1 MHPKAETGISGY
13 ISSTNDTASGPST
26 PSPYPLFICN
36 LGPIIRFTPNAVS
49 INTAA
54 ALQDIY
60 GSRKANVVKSDWYR
74 TIQYAEKGTASTF
87 TAINPKQHAQKR
99 RLLSHAFSE
108 SALRDMEPR
117 VVDHVQKWCNHLGER
132 PRKGDWSGG
141 RNMSTWADYLT
152 FDVLS
157 DLSFGKSLEITEKE
171 DNRFVMDL
179 LLNSTHAAYDVCKDS
194 AGLYNSSLTSFWTAW
209 LPPLRFIP
217 PQATIPD
224 PLWGPSRRPAGS

>member
-1 MHPKAETGISGY
+1 MRRQASLVISAAPA
-13 ISSTNDTASGPST
+13 IRQVARPRPPST
-26 PSPYPLFICN
+26 VIYLH
-36 LGPIIRFTPNAVS
+36 LGPVVRFTPNAVS

-60 GSRKANVVKSDWYR
+60 GSRKANIVKSDWYR

-108 SALRDMEPR
+108 SALRDMEPQ
-117 VVDHVQKWCNHLGER
+117 VVDHVQKWCNHLGKR
-132 PRKGDWSGG
+132 ARKGDWSEG
-141 RNMSTWADYLT
+141 RNMSTWADYFT

-157 DLSFGKSLEITEKE
+157 DLSFGKSLEVSEKE
-171 DNRFVMDL
+171 DNRFIMDL
-179 LLNSTHAAYDVCKDS
+179 LLNTTHAGYDVCKDS
-194 AGLYNSSLTSFWTAW
+194 AGLYNSLLTSFWTAR

-217 PQATIPD
+217 PQAAVPD
-224 PLWGPSRRPAGS
+224 PLGGPSRRPAGS

>member
-1 MHPKAETGISGY
+1 MVVYRLYLHPLSRYPGPPFARVSGWQNWY
-13 ISSTNDTASGPST
+13 HASKGGDRHLWLYQQHQRYGKWSVHAL
-26 PSPYPLFICN
+26 SVPLFILH
-36 LGPIIRFTPNAVS
+36 LGPVVRFTPNAVS

-108 SALRDMEPR
+108 NALRDMEPQ
-117 VVDHVQKWCNHLGER
+117 VVDHVRKWCNHLGKGAT
-132 PRKGDWSGG
+132 KGDWSEG

-157 DLSFGKSLEITEKE
+157 DLSFGKSLEISEKE
-171 DNRFVMDL
+171 DNRFIMDL
-179 LLNSTHAAYDVCKDS
+179 LLKTVHAAYDVCKDS
-194 AGLYNSSLTSFWTAW
+194 SWSL
-209 LPPLRFIP
+209 
-217 PQATIPD
+217 
-224 PLWGPSRRPAGS
+224 